1 MLLFS
6 KMVKIIMVDIIIIIT
21 TAKKMPTKIIVIKI
35 VISIIIILGCVVAVN
50 IDKDPGVDGDD

>member
-1 MLLFS
+1 MSLFS

-21 TAKKMPTKIIVIKI
+21 TANENYCDQNRHFSIK
-35 VISIIIILGCVVAVN
+35 IILGCVVAVN